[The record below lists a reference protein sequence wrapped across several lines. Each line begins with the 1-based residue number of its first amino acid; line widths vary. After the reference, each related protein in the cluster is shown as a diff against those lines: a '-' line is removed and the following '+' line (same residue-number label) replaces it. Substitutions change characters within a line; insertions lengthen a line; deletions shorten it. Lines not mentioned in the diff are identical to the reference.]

1 MSDLAD
7 LYQQTILEHNRRPR
21 NFKKLEPADRSAE
34 GNNPLCGDHLTVYL
48 RLDDDVIKAIDFQ
61 GEGCAI
67 STASAS
73 LMTTAVAG
81 KSHTNAE
88 RLFPGFHEMETG
100 GLDASVEPRGL
111 GELAALARS

>member
-34 GNNPLCGDHLTVYL
+34 GDNPLCGDHLTVYL
-48 RLDDDVIKAIDFQ
+48 RLDDDVIKEIGFQ
-61 GEGCAI
+61 GSGCAI

-73 LMTTAVAG
+73 LMTAAVAG
-81 KSHTNAE
+81 KSKTEAE
-88 RLFPGFHEMETG
+88 RLFHDFHEMVTG
-100 GLDASVEPRGL
+100 EAPFMTK
-111 GELAALARS
+111 